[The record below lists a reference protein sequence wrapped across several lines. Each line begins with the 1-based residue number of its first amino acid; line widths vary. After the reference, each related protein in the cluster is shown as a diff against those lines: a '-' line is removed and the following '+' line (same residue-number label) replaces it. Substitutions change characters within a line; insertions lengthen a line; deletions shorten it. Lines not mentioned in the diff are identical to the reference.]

1 MSFIMNKIG
10 KIILSP
16 PPKNKLSDLLS
27 SCTIPHKNVD
37 SLTLKSGLD
46 VADKSYNKKNIPN
59 AKCFVCISHANVP
72 AQNALLFFL
81 STGFSTCVKNY
92 IIHDLYSLNVAIIVF
107 SARSL
112 TIDQWLIHQQH
123 YKRVL

>member
-1 MSFIMNKIG
+1 MKI
-10 KIILSP
+10 KLSKP
-16 PPKNKLSDLLS
+16 PANKLSDSLAD
-27 SCTIPHKNVD
+27 CTIPHKNVD

-59 AKCFVCISHANVP
+59 AKCFVCIAHANVP

-81 STGFSTCVKNY
+81 SAGFSTCVKNY

-112 TIDQWLIHQQH
+112 TIDNWLIHKVH
-123 YKRVL
+123 YEAV